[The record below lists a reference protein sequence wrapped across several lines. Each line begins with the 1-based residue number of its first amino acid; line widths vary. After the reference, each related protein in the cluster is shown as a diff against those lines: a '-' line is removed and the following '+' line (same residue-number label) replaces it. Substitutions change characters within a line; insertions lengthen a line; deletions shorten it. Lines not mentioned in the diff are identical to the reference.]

1 MSGKST
7 YLRTVG
13 INAVLAYAGAP
24 VLASSM
30 SIRPMAIAA
39 VLRIQDSLAE
49 GKSRF
54 YAEIQRIRQ
63 VVDIADGPIPA
74 FFLLDEIFSGT
85 NSHDRK
91 LGAEGV
97 LKGLIRRKAVG
108 IVTTHDLSL
117 ATIAEDPVLNAVN
130 KHFADKFEQG
140 NLNFDYRM
148 KPGVVQHSNALELM
162 RAVGLEVPQRDSN
175 S

>member
-13 INAVLAYAGAP
+13 INAVLAYTGAP

-63 VVDIADGPIPA
+63 VVDIAEGTIPA

-117 ATIAEDPVLNAVN
+117 ATIADDPVLNAVN
-130 KHFADKFEQG
+130 MHFADKFEQG

-162 RAVGLEVPQRDSN
+162 RAVGLEVPHRDSN